1 VISRD
6 SLRGI
11 LIVVGLAIIATV
23 FSATSQQVAD
33 ALFGAIGLI
42 FICLMWYFGYRW
54 YRENRMAISLMPDRQ
69 RNILYAGMGAVTV
82 SAALYSLSQFG
93 LVSLGAFGL
102 LVLVAFFAGLFGMF
116 YAWQESK
123 RYTL

>member
-1 VISRD
+1 MTRD
-6 SLRGI
+6 SIRGF
-11 LIVVGLAIIATV
+11 LIIIGVAIVATV
-23 FSATSQQVAD
+23 FFNASQRIASIVLG
-33 ALFGAIGLI
+33 ALSLL
-42 FICLMWYFGYRW
+42 FIVLMWYFGYRW

-69 RNILYAGMGAVTV
+69 RNVLYAGMGAVTV

-93 LVSLGAFGL
+93 LVSLGAFSL

-116 YAWQESK
+116 WAWQESK

>member
-1 VISRD
+1 MTRETI
-6 SLRGI
+6 RGL
-11 LIVVGLAIIATV
+11 LIVLGIAIIATV
-23 FSATSQQVAD
+23 FSETSAAIAS
-33 ALFGAIGLI
+33 ALFGAVGLI

-69 RNILYAGMGAVTV
+69 RTILYAGMGAVTV

-93 LVSLGAFGL
+93 LVALGPFAVP
-102 LVLVAFFAGLFGMF
+102 VLIAFFAGLFGMF

>member
-1 VISRD
+1 MSRD
-6 SLRGI
+6 TIRGL
-11 LIVVGLAIIATV
+11 LIVLGLAIVATV
-23 FSATSQQVAD
+23 FSTTSRAVAD
-33 ALFGAIGLI
+33 AVFGAIGLI

-54 YRENRMAISLMPDRQ
+54 YQENRMAISLMPDRQ
-69 RNILYAGMGAVTV
+69 RNVLYAGMGAVTV

-93 LVSLGAFGL
+93 LVSLGAFSL

-116 YAWQESK
+116 WAWQESK

>member
-1 VISRD
+1 M
-6 SLRGI
+6 LRGL
-11 LIVVGLAIIATV
+11 LIVLGIAILATV
-23 FSATSQQVAD
+23 FSSTSAEVAG

-54 YRENRMAISLMPDRQ
+54 YHENRMAISLMPDRQ
-69 RNILYAGMGAVTV
+69 RTILYLAMGCVTV

-93 LVSLGAFGL
+93 FIELGGFSL
-102 LVLVAFFAGLFGMF
+102 LVLIVFLGGLFGMF

>member
-1 VISRD
+1 MSRETI
-6 SLRGI
+6 RGL
-11 LIVVGLAIIATV
+11 LIVLGIAIIATV
-23 FSATSQQVAD
+23 FSETSAAIAG

-69 RNILYAGMGAVTV
+69 RTILYAGMGAVTV
-82 SAALYSLSQFG
+82 SASLYSLSQFG
-93 LVSLGAFGL
+93 LVALGAFAVP
-102 LVLVAFFAGLFGMF
+102 VLIAFFAGLFGMF